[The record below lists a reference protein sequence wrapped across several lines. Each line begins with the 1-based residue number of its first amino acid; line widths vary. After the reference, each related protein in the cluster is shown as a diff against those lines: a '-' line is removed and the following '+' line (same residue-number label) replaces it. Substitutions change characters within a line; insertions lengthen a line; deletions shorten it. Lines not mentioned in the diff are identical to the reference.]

1 MPPPLYIAGTRSTPT
16 VVLDP
21 AVGRFAIAGN
31 SLPENTPGFYRPVMD
46 WLEAHLH
53 AVPAG
58 SRFTFLL
65 PYFNTSSMKAL
76 FMLLRT
82 IQRISGEAGKDIAIG
97 WQVEED
103 DEFMIEAGENFSSLL
118 DHPLQLTPLSADE
131 VYATTRALDAAA
143 VQRTAT

>member
-1 MPPPLYIAGTRSTPT
+1 M
-16 VVLDP
+16 
-21 AVGRFAIAGN
+21 
-31 SLPENTPGFYRPVMD
+31 
-46 WLEAHLH
+46 
-53 AVPAG
+53 PAG

-118 DHPLQLTPLSADE
+118 DHPLQLTSLSADE
-131 VYATTRALDAAA
+131 VHATTRALEAAA
-143 VQRTAT
+143 VQRSMA